1 MSQLAVGVDSHSL
14 HVFELQL
21 NYFIVVG
28 FYVKKLIYW
37 LSRLCVKIQS
47 KINSCSL
54 FSVSVPQH
62 SCEQSEPKILENV
75 F

>member
-1 MSQLAVGVDSHSL
+1 MAVDVDGHSL
-14 HVFELQL
+14 HVFKLQL

-28 FYVKKLIYW
+28 VYVKKLIYW

-62 SCEQSEPKILENV
+62 SRSQKILENV